1 MNPNGNHDRFP
12 TLADGSRDILHSHSH
27 IDTWKSMEK
36 LLATGKAKA
45 IGVSNVSNGP
55 FFPLPP
61 PSSPS
66 LFLEQ
71 HTHPKLEL
79 RSTPSATSSSSSP
92 T

>member
-45 IGVSNVSNGP
+45 IGVSNVRSGP
-55 FFPLPP
+55 FSPFPPLLHLPP
-61 PSSPS
+61 AIYSPR
-66 LFLEQ
+66 
-71 HTHPKLEL
+71 LEL